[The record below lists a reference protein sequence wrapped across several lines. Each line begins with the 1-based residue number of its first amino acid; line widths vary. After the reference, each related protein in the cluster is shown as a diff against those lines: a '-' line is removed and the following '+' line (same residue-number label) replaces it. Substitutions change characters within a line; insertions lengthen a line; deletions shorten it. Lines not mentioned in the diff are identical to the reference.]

1 MLPAEVPRNMA
12 NNNARANSVTVE
24 NASATL
30 LGTATVGRGPVA
42 DMSVDGDVLAV
53 ANYGDHNVVLL
64 DAESLATRGAVAARE
79 PSVVVVAGD
88 RAHVSVASA
97 NYDALAVIDTRTGAV
112 VASYPMSFNVTAIA
126 ASPDG
131 KRVYAGRAGDGGVDV
146 SVIDTTAERVGTIY
160 LAKGEDANIDALS
173 IDASGRRLYAAVS
186 DAGSSRLVQADL
198 ETGRVRRSLEV
209 GAPIRGLEIGLDSTA
224 YVLTSDIND
233 RGVVHVVDLVA
244 NRISASV
251 AVATAP
257 TQLALSVDGTRA
269 YVVDYDHVVVL
280 NTETLTVVD
289 TISVGSRPSCVAV
302 GVDRLYVADCT
313 GGVTAYS
320 VPVPAPVLYAPPV
333 AANPI
338 AGMEIRELEP
348 AGV

>member
-1 MLPAEVPRNMA
+1 MA
-12 NNNARANSVTVE
+12 NTFARAHSVTVE
-24 NASATL
+24 NANATL
-30 LGTATVGRGPVA
+30 VTATTVGRGAIA
-42 DMSVDGDVLAV
+42 DISADGDSLVV
-53 ANYGDHNVVLL
+53 TSYGDHNVVMLN
-64 DAESLATRGAVAARE
+64 ARNLAVTGVVAARE
-79 PSVVVVAGD
+79 PSAVVVAGG
-88 RAHVSVASA
+88 RAHVGVASA
-97 NYDALAVIDTRTGAV
+97 NYDAVAVIDVHTGAV
-112 VASYPMSFNVTAIA
+112 IASYPLSFNVTAMV

-173 IDASGRRLYAAVS
+173 VDASGRRLYAAVS
-186 DAGSSRLVQADL
+186 DARSSRLIVVDL

-233 RGVVHVVDLVA
+233 RGVLHVVDLVA
-244 NRISASV
+244 NRITASA

-257 TQLALSVDGTRA
+257 MQLALSADGMRA
-269 YVVDYDHVVVL
+269 YVVDYDQVVVVS
-280 NTETLTVVD
+280 TETLTVVD
-289 TISVGSRPSCVAV
+289 TISVGARPSCVAV
-302 GVDRLYVADCT
+302 GVDRLYVADCA

-320 VPVPAPVLYAPPV
+320 VPAPAAMLYAPMV
-333 AANPI
+333 AANPLTTV
-338 AGMEIRELEP
+338 AIRELEP